1 LGQQLSNDASSVE
14 VVPAGCPFRGL
25 QDQADDLEA
34 ERKPGATGLR
44 YAEYLHLDELLGAVQ
59 PLFWDGDRSARGDE
73 SYFLIIHQT
82 CELWVSQILADLEV
96 ALESARLSDF
106 DKAVDRLKR
115 ANAVLELTITTQSA
129 LQHLA
134 VEDFHR
140 FRRRGLQGITAGQ
153 SAQFATLLAGV
164 RHAPVAA
171 LLEIVA
177 DRRNGD
183 TGSRRQRLQIGAQL
197 DVFIAGLTRWRLAH
211 IDAVS
216 RFIGDGRGTGGS
228 VGVGYLIDRLFGASC
243 PSEDRLLPS

>member
-1 LGQQLSNDASSVE
+1 LSQQSGNGAGPVE
-14 VVPAGCPFRGL
+14 VTPAGCPFRAPHTL
-25 QDQADDLEA
+25 ADDVKA
-34 ERKPGATGLR
+34 GCSAGAKGLR
-44 YAEYLHLDELLGAVQ
+44 YADYLHLDELLGAVQ
-59 PLFWDGDRSARGDE
+59 PLFGDGDRSARGDE

-82 CELWVSQILADLEV
+82 SELWVSQILADLDV
-96 ALESARLSDF
+96 ALECARLSDF

-134 VEDFHR
+134 LDDFSR
-140 FRRRGLQGITAGQ
+140 FRDRLQGITAGQ
-153 SAQFATLLAGV
+153 SAQFGTLLTGV

-183 TGSRRQRLQIGAQL
+183 KSNRRQRLQMGAQL

-211 IDAVS
+211 LNAVS
-216 RFIGDGRGTGGS
+216 RFIGDSRGTGGTE
-228 VGVGYLIDRLFGASC
+228 GVGFLIDRLFEASR
-243 PSEDRLLPS
+243 PSPDRLIPW